1 MTQRTGTR
9 FALLLLLALG
19 ASRAL
24 VAHDV
29 PVEHVVDLSVEP
41 RGGDLLVRAHLPAAV
56 VGDANLPRQADGTLD
71 PGAPADRLRIIAA
84 DFARNLDLQQGDVSV
99 PAAVESARIGADRA
113 SIDIDLKYAS
123 VNADGISGR
132 LNAVRAAGAPVRTNL
147 RYRLPDGRDHLV
159 SVAGQPARMTFDPA
173 AGEVL
178 AQFIGRGVRALLGGG
193 DHLLFLACVLL
204 PMRRTRFL
212 LAIFA
217 AAAGA
222 QALAIAVTVVRPAA
236 AEPAVAA
243 VAMIAASTVVM
254 AALQNIVRAR
264 ERLVLLIAVV
274 FGLLNGASFGH
285 DFLVAAPLAWSHAAA
300 AAAAFGATVLVG
312 ELWLGALAWA
322 TRTWLDERGVP
333 EPVASILVSAVIIH
347 SAMHRF
353 VDRGHVVAQAGS
365 FSAAHATVWVTL
377 AWLAAMLAVAI
388 AGALSRRRD
397 FDGRLDDPAGA
408 RAS

>member
-1 MTQRTGTR
+1 M
-9 FALLLLLALG
+9 LLALTG
-19 ASRAL
+19 SRGL

-29 PVEHVVDLSVEP
+29 PVEHLVDLSVEP
-41 RGGDLLVRAHLPAAV
+41 RGGDLLVHAHLPAAV
-56 VGDANLPRQADGTLD
+56 VGDANLPRQPDGTLD
-71 PGAPADRLRIIAA
+71 LAAPAERLRIIAV
-84 DFARNLDLQQGDVSV
+84 DFARSLDLQQGEASV

-132 LNAVRAAGAPVRTNL
+132 LNAVRAAGAPVRTKL
-147 RYRLPDGRDHLV
+147 RYRLPSGRDHVV
-159 SVAGQPARMTFDPA
+159 SVTGQPARMTFDPA
-173 AGEVL
+173 LGEVL
-178 AQFIGRGVRALLGGG
+178 AQFIGRGVRALLDGG

-222 QALAIAVTVVRPAA
+222 QALAIAVTVLRPAA
-236 AEPAVAA
+236 TEPAAA
-243 VAMIAASTVVM
+243 ALAMIAASTVVM
-254 AALQNIVRAR
+254 AALQNIVSAR
-264 ERLVLLIAVV
+264 ERLVLLVAVV
-274 FGLLNGASFGH
+274 FGLMNGASFGH
-285 DFLVAAPLAWSHAAA
+285 DFVVAAPLAWSHTTA
-300 AAAAFGATVLVG
+300 AAAAFAVTVLVG

-322 TRTWLDERGVP
+322 TRTWLDERGVR
-333 EPVASILVSAVIIH
+333 ERVASILASALIIH

-365 FSAAHATVWVTL
+365 FSAAHAMVWITL
-377 AWLAAMLAVAI
+377 AWLAVMLAVAM

-397 FDGRLDDPAGA
+397 AGGSLDDPAGA